1 MSKNGSPILA
11 AIGVKTVAIDHQTTP
26 KPSTSFP
33 PTLSAHIPPTIYAMK
48 NVKKLLARGEKYKC
62 PGVTLVRHTHALR
75 RKMSAGIM

>member
-48 NVKKLLARGEKYKC
+48 NVKELLERGEIYKC
-62 PGVTLVRHTHALR
+62 PGLILVRHMHALR
-75 RKMSAGIM
+75 RKMSATG